1 VIAPREGRRS
11 DDPMLIEVGLVGI
24 DGMPLPSP
32 LRRKLR
38 RSVMLLAM
46 GADRAEGRARLE
58 RGRLRVRYDR
68 DASPV
73 FQRAEA
79 LFQQVGALSER
90 KVRVRRKPFTVHP
103 LGGAVLGATESDGVV
118 DGRGE
123 VHGFPGL
130 FVVDAAA
137 LPAAPGGPPSM
148 TIAAWSSWVAARFL
162 EQRS

>member
-1 VIAPREGRRS
+1 
-11 DDPMLIEVGLVGI
+11 
-24 DGMPLPSP
+24 MPNA

-38 RSVMLLAM
+38 RGVMVAAM
-46 GADRAEGRARLE
+46 GADRADGRVSLR

-73 FQRAEA
+73 YERAES
-79 LFQQVGALSER
+79 LFRRMAAASGKKL
-90 KVRVRRKPFTVHP
+90 RVRRRPFTVHP
-103 LGGAVLGATESDGVV
+103 LGGAVLGVSDTDGVI

-123 VHGFPGL
+123 IHGYPGL

-148 TIAAWSSWVAARFL
+148 TIAAWSSWVAERFL
-162 EQRS
+162 EARS